1 MSRINWGRVFLGGLV
16 AGLVINVSETL
27 LNAVVVKSDW
37 EEAMRA
43 LGKDPAAAMAGSAI
57 AIWILSGPSS
67 RASVRSGSTPR
78 SARAAAPARRRLPS
92 RESARGFSRGSFR
105 ISP

>member
-27 LNAVVVKSDW
+27 LNAVVVKRDW

-57 AIWILSGPSS
+57 AIWILWPSS

-105 ISP
+105 ISA